1 VLRAEAVRERVAVP
15 LRLAAARLGA
25 AVVFLAAPSVS
36 SAFLR
41 VRVPV
46 PVEPLLAEAERPVP
60 LAFSLAP
67 EARWLV
73 LRLAVLLVP
82 AFVDVLFAPPSDE
95 EEEGEP
101 LPPSTFCAASATA
114 SAISEPKRLTLA
126 AIELAALVALSA
138 ASAPASRILRRT
150 DGLALIVLRSAIW
163 VGVRTVRR
171 RTTRACTGGGGPE
184 GIFLAGEAAAAAL
197 IVRLRGLGPG
207 HEMISPLDMLPTR
220 RCRAATVPTRV
231 GPHMC

>member
-1 VLRAEAVRERVAVP
+1 VRERVAVP

-150 DGLALIVLRSAIW
+150 DGLALI
-163 VGVRTVRR
+163 
-171 RTTRACTGGGGPE
+171 
-184 GIFLAGEAAAAAL
+184 AAAAAASPAASISLL
-197 IVRLRGLGPG
+197 IAAFASLSKVSFRFTESSCDRPYGL
-207 HEMISPLDMLPTR
+207 EFELSAAEPLAPAPAVVDPRVSSWLVKLLLP
-220 RCRAATVPTRV
+220 P
-231 GPHMC
+231 